1 MERDGWDRLQ
11 RILMNE
17 TATVLI
23 LCAFVSFGLFGYLNI
38 YAIILET
45 FLLLISVLMLVA
57 SNLNGYIKF
66 SIVYQQAFV
75 YSAMLLADL
84 AIATAITEMAMKIL
98 VILLATA
105 SFLFV
110 SYKFYKNPSM
120 YDFLRGKASI
130 SRTVYIII
138 AVAFLV
144 VVSAISVIFVFEP
157 TDEFLIDLYSA
168 MKFIHGFNPY
178 NPAVTA
184 TVFSY
189 FKTFN
194 LDLNVT
200 PTMSGKDITLQGY
213 PALAFLIYIPYL
225 YAGKLAN
232 IIISIISFIPFIL
245 VYLKFRD
252 KKTALYAMLSILL
265 NVIFLYSAAFSLIG
279 LLWVV
284 FLMTAYYFRQKPVY
298 SGLFFGLSLSAKQ
311 FPAFMFPF
319 MFYMIYRENGLKAAV
334 KWTVSAFLLFMAI
347 NGYFIARSPAMY
359 FRDIMSSETMGLIG
373 IGFGPSQLSFLNF
386 IHVPPVFFTA
396 ILVISFLFFLAMY
409 IIHYDTLKFTLFVF
423 PLFIMIFNYR
433 LLITYVA
440 FWPIISVLS
449 IEDIDYKRK
458 FTVDKRALK
467 RYAVY
472 AVAILMAVMVTG
484 AYFNAT
490 SHDPVKIDSVNMVLN
505 HGNASG
511 IMVNVTYTG
520 AGPETLYFRGIIN
533 ETNYNGLLFN
543 YSGNTINDGKSTIM
557 LYPVRGEVIP
567 DNITMDL
574 IAYNGTVQGSAAYKV
589 MNWNVTAYHDLLYNP
604 PQNRLSLSQSLP

>member
-1 MERDGWDRLQ
+1 MEKYGEERLQ
-11 RILMNE
+11 RIILNE
-17 TATVLI
+17 TATILI

-45 FLLLISVLMLVA
+45 FLLLVSVLILAV
-57 SNLNGYIKF
+57 SNLNGHIK
-66 SIVYQQAFV
+66 SRILYQQAFL
-75 YSAMLLADL
+75 YSVMILVDL
-84 AIATAITEMAMKIL
+84 AIAMAIPGTAMKI
-98 VILLATA
+98 ILEALATA
-105 SFLFV
+105 SLLFV
-110 SYKFYKNPSM
+110 SYEFYKNPTM
-120 YDFLRGKASI
+120 YDFLKDRAPI
-130 SRTVYIII
+130 VRPVYIII
-138 AVAFLV
+138 AVAFLIA
-144 VVSAISVIFVFEP
+144 VSAISVIFVFEP

-168 MKFIHGFNPY
+168 MKFLHGFNPY
-178 NPAVTA
+178 NPAVTEG
-184 TVFSY
+184 VFSY

-213 PALAFLIYIPYL
+213 PALAFLIYIPYV
-225 YAGKLAN
+225 YIGKFAN

-252 KKTALYAMLSILL
+252 KNIALYAMLSILL

-279 LLWVV
+279 LVWVV
-284 FLMTAYYFRQKPVY
+284 FLMASYYLRQKPVY

-319 MFYMIYRENGLKAAV
+319 MFYMIYRENGLKEAV
-334 KWTVSAFLLFMAI
+334 KWTVSAFILFMTI
-347 NGYFIARSPAMY
+347 NGYFIARSPVLY

-373 IGFGPSQLSFLNF
+373 IGFGPSQLSFLNL
-386 IHVPPVFFTA
+386 IHIPPDFFTA
-396 ILVISFLFFLAMY
+396 LLITSFLFLLSMY
-409 IIHYDTLKFTLFVF
+409 IVHYDTLKFTLFVF

-440 FWPIISVLS
+440 FWPIISVIS

-458 FTVDKRALK
+458 LRIDKRALK

-472 AVAILMAVMVTG
+472 AVAVLIAVMVIG
-484 AYFNAT
+484 AYYNSTA
-490 SHDPVKIDSVNMVLN
+490 HDPVRIDSVHMVLN

-520 AGPETLYFRGIIN
+520 SAPEALYFRGIIN

-543 YSGNTINDGKSTIM
+543 YSGNVINNGKSTIM

-567 DNITMDL
+567 DNTTLDL
-574 IAYNGTVQGSAAYKV
+574 IAYNGTIQGSAAYRV
-589 MNWNVTAYHDLLYNP
+589 TNWNVTAYHDLLYNP

>member
-1 MERDGWDRLQ
+1 MEKDGEDRLQ
-11 RILMNE
+11 RIILNE
-17 TATVLI
+17 IATVLI

-45 FLLLISVLMLVA
+45 FLLLISVLILVI
-57 SNLNGYIKF
+57 SNLNGHIKF
-66 SIVYQQAFV
+66 RILYQQAFL
-75 YSAMLLADL
+75 YSAMFLADL
-84 AIATAITEMAMKIL
+84 AIATAIPGTVMKIML
-98 VILLATA
+98 GLLATA
-105 SFLFV
+105 SLLFV
-110 SYKFYKNPSM
+110 SYEFYKNPAM
-120 YDFLRGKASI
+120 YDFLRDREPIAG
-130 SRTVYIII
+130 RVYIII
-138 AVAFLV
+138 AVAFLIA
-144 VVSAISVIFVFEP
+144 VSAISVIFVFEP

-168 MKFIHGFNPY
+168 MKFLHGFNPY
-178 NPAVTA
+178 NPAVTES
-184 TVFSY
+184 VFSY

-213 PALAFLIYIPYL
+213 PALAFLIYIPYV
-225 YAGKLAN
+225 YAGKFAN
-232 IIISIISFIPFIL
+232 IIISVISFIPFIV

-252 KKTALYAMLSILL
+252 KKLALYAMLSILL

-279 LLWVV
+279 LVWVV
-284 FLMTAYYFRQKPVY
+284 FLMASYYLRQKPVY

-319 MFYMIYRENGLKAAV
+319 MFYMIYRESGLKEAV
-334 KWTVSAFLLFMAI
+334 KWTVSAFALFMAI
-347 NGYFIARSPAMY
+347 NGYFIARSPVLY

-386 IHVPPVFFTA
+386 IHLPPDFFA
-396 ILVISFLFFLAMY
+396 ALLIISFLFLLSMY
-409 IIHYDTLKFTLFVF
+409 IVHYDTLKFALFVF

-458 FTVDKRALK
+458 LKIDKRALR

-472 AVAILMAVMVTG
+472 AVAILVAIMVIG
-484 AYFNAT
+484 AYYNST
-490 SHDPVKIDSVNMVLN
+490 THDPVRIDSVHMVLN

-520 AGPETLYFRGIIN
+520 AAPETIYFRGIIN

-543 YSGNTINDGKSTIM
+543 YSGNIVHDGKSTIM

-567 DNITMDL
+567 DNVTLYL
-574 IAYNGTVQGSAAYKV
+574 IAYNGTIQGSAAYKV
-589 MNWNVTAYHDLLYNP
+589 INWNVTAYHDLLYNP